1 MRRVEGFPTGIDRRV
16 RHLLDSYDTR
26 CDMLAFRA
34 QARCLPAGAQ
44 LWPPAMQLLP
54 IRQWLAGGGSRS
66 NGVIIDRGVATGRGR
81 AFRFALPVIAACSL
95 LPALSAADSVD
106 EARQAIESAS
116 SRSPAWTG
124 PTSGP
129 STEPGKS
136 VAVLAEDLRN
146 GGVLGVAQGIREAA
160 REIGWK
166 VRILDA
172 GGTAAGRSRA
182 VADALASRP
191 DGLVICG
198 SDAHELEP
206 TLRRA
211 NPRLPPVV
219 GWHAGPRPGA
229 IAGTSVAM
237 NVSTDP
243 IAVARTTA
251 LAAVAQS
258 GGKAGVV
265 VLTDSRFAIATAK
278 AQAMAD
284 VIRQCSG
291 CTLLEVRDVAISDSA
306 ARMPAVT
313 RELLAAHGPRW
324 THALAIN
331 DIYFDYAVPV
341 LIEAAVPNGAISLL
355 SAGDGSAPAFMRI
368 RAGAYQ
374 TGTVAEPLNM
384 QGWQV
389 VDELNRLFAGQPIS
403 GFVAPVHLVSGE
415 NVVSDGGSRFVYDPE
430 NGYRDIYLRIW
441 KRR

>member
-1 MRRVEGFPTGIDRRV
+1 M
-16 RHLLDSYDTR
+16 
-26 CDMLAFRA
+26 
-34 QARCLPAGAQ
+34 
-44 LWPPAMQLLP
+44 
-54 IRQWLAGGGSRS
+54 
-66 NGVIIDRGVATGRGR
+66 IIDRGVATGRGG
-81 AFRFALPVIAACSL
+81 AFRFAVLVVGLGSVLPG
-95 LPALSAADSVD
+95 LSAADSVD
-106 EARQAIESAS
+106 EARRVIESAS
-116 SRSPAWTG
+116 SRSPPWTG

-129 STEPGKS
+129 SATAGKS
-136 VAVLAEDLRN
+136 IAVLAEDLRN
-146 GGVLGVAQGIREAA
+146 GGVLGVAQGVREAA
-160 REIGWK
+160 REMGWE

-172 GGTAAGRSRA
+172 GGTATGRSRA
-182 VADALASRP
+182 VADALASQP

-198 SDAHELEP
+198 SDAHEIELI
-206 TLRRA
+206 LRRS
-211 NPRLPPVV
+211 NLRLPPMV
-219 GWHAGPRPGA
+219 GWHAGPSPGA

-278 AQAMAD
+278 AHAMAD

-291 CTLLEVRDVAISDSA
+291 CTLLEVRDVAISESA

-341 LIEAAVPNGAISLL
+341 LIEAALPNHAISLL
-355 SAGDGSAPAFMRI
+355 SAGDGSAPAFLRI
-368 RAGAYQ
+368 RAGTYQ

-389 VDELNRLFAGQPIS
+389 VDELNRLFAGQPVS
-403 GFVAPVHLVSGE
+403 GFIAPVHLVFGE

-430 NGYRDIYLRIW
+430 NGYRDIYLKIW

>member
-1 MRRVEGFPTGIDRRV
+1 MT
-16 RHLLDSYDTR
+16 T
-26 CDMLAFRA
+26 
-34 QARCLPAGAQ
+34 
-44 LWPPAMQLLP
+44 
-54 IRQWLAGGGSRS
+54 
-66 NGVIIDRGVATGRGR
+66 DRGVAARRRR
-81 AFRFALPVIAACSL
+81 AVRFAGLAIALGAL
-95 LPALSAADSVD
+95 LSGRSSADPVD
-106 EARQAIESAS
+106 EARQAIARAS
-116 SRSPAWTG
+116 SRSPAWSGPTTG
-124 PTSGP
+124 PSA
-129 STEPGKS
+129 EPGKS
-136 VAVLAEDLRN
+136 IAVLAEDLRN

-166 VRILDA
+166 VRIVDA

-206 TLRRA
+206 ALRSA
-211 NPRLPPVV
+211 NARLPPVV
-219 GWHAGPRPGA
+219 GWHAGPVPGA
-229 IAGTSVAM
+229 IAGTSVAT
-237 NVSTDP
+237 NVTTDP

-258 GGKAGVV
+258 RGRAGVV
-265 VLTDSRFAIATAK
+265 VFTDSRFAIATTK
-278 AQAMAD
+278 AQVMAD
-284 VIRQCSG
+284 LIRQCSG
-291 CTLLEVRDVAISDSA
+291 CTLLDVRDLPISESA

-313 RELLAAHGPRW
+313 RELLSLHGRRW

-341 LIEAAVPNGAISLL
+341 FIESGLANGAISLL
-355 SAGDGSAPAFMRI
+355 SAGDGSAAAFMRI
-368 RAGAYQ
+368 RAGTYQ

-389 VDELNRLFAGQPIS
+389 VDELNRLIAGQPAS

-415 NVVSDGGSRFVYDPE
+415 NLVSEGGYRFAYDPE
-430 NGYRDIYLRIW
+430 NGYRDMYLRIW

>member
-1 MRRVEGFPTGIDRRV
+1 VILDRTG
-16 RHLLDSYDTR
+16 
-26 CDMLAFRA
+26 
-34 QARCLPAGAQ
+34 
-44 LWPPAMQLLP
+44 
-54 IRQWLAGGGSRS
+54 
-66 NGVIIDRGVATGRGR
+66 ATGRKR
-81 AFRFALPVIAACSL
+81 AFRFAVIAALCA
-95 LPALSAADSVD
+95 LPPGLSAADSVE
-106 EARQAIESAS
+106 EARRAIENAS
-116 SRSPAWTG
+116 SRSPAWIG

-129 STEPGKS
+129 GAESGKS

-160 REIGWK
+160 REVGWK
-166 VRILDA
+166 VRIVDA
-172 GGTAAGRSRA
+172 GGTAAGRHRA
-182 VADALASRP
+182 VVDALAGRP

-206 TLRRA
+206 DLRRA
-211 NPRLPPVV
+211 SSRLPPVV
-219 GWHAGPRPGA
+219 GWHAGPGPGP

-278 AQAMAD
+278 AQVMAD
-284 VIRQCSG
+284 IIRQCSG
-291 CTLLEVRDVAISDSA
+291 CRLLEVRDVAISESA
-306 ARMPAVT
+306 ARMPAVM

-324 THALAIN
+324 THTLAIN
-331 DIYFDYAVPV
+331 DIYFDYAVPE
-341 LIEAAVPNGAISLL
+341 LIEAGVPNGAISLL

-368 RAGAYQ
+368 RAGTYQ

-389 VDELNRLFAGQPIS
+389 VDELNRLFAGQPVS
-403 GFVAPVHLVSGE
+403 GFVAPVHLVSGL
-415 NVVSDGGSRFVYDPE
+415 NVVSDGGSRFVYDPQ
-430 NGYRDIYLRIW
+430 NGYRDIYRRIW
-441 KRR
+441 KGR

>member
-1 MRRVEGFPTGIDRRV
+1 M
-16 RHLLDSYDTR
+16 
-26 CDMLAFRA
+26 
-34 QARCLPAGAQ
+34 
-44 LWPPAMQLLP
+44 
-54 IRQWLAGGGSRS
+54 
-66 NGVIIDRGVATGRGR
+66 IIDRDVATGRGR
-81 AFRFALPVIAACSL
+81 AFRFAALVLGLCSL
-95 LPALSAADSVD
+95 LPGLAVADAVGD
-106 EARQAIESAS
+106 ARRVIESAS

-129 STEPGKS
+129 SAAPGKS
-136 VAVLAEDLRN
+136 IAVLAEDLRN

-211 NPRLPPVV
+211 NPRLPPMV
-219 GWHAGPRPGA
+219 GWHAGPSPGA

-265 VLTDSRFAIATAK
+265 VLTDSRFAIATTK

-284 VIRQCSG
+284 IIRQCSG
-291 CTLLEVRDVAISDSA
+291 CTLLEVRDVAISESA
-306 ARMPAVT
+306 TRMPAVT

-341 LIEAAVPNGAISLL
+341 LIEAAVPNRAISLL
-355 SAGDGSAPAFMRI
+355 SAGDGSAAAFMRI
-368 RAGAYQ
+368 RAGTYQ

-389 VDELNRLFAGQPIS
+389 VDELNRLFAGQPVS
-403 GFVAPVHLVSGE
+403 GFVAPVHLVFGE
-415 NVVSDGGSRFVYDPE
+415 NVASDGGSRFVYDPG
-430 NGYRDIYLRIW
+430 NGYRDNYLRIW

>member
-1 MRRVEGFPTGIDRRV
+1 M
-16 RHLLDSYDTR
+16 
-26 CDMLAFRA
+26 
-34 QARCLPAGAQ
+34 
-44 LWPPAMQLLP
+44 
-54 IRQWLAGGGSRS
+54 
-66 NGVIIDRGVATGRGR
+66 IIDRGVSARGGR
-81 AFRFALPVIAACSL
+81 ALRFALAGAALGAL
-95 LPALSAADSVD
+95 LPGPSAADPVGD
-106 EARQAIESAS
+106 ARRAAENAS

-129 STEPGKS
+129 AAEPGKTI
-136 VAVLAEDLRN
+136 AVLAEDLRN

-160 REIGWK
+160 REIGWN
-166 VRILDA
+166 VRIVDA
-172 GGTAAGRSRA
+172 GGTAAGRRRA
-182 VADALASRP
+182 VVDALAARP

-206 TLRRA
+206 ALQQA
-211 NPRLPPVV
+211 SLRLPPVV
-219 GWHAGPRPGA
+219 GWHAGPSPGA

-237 NVSTDP
+237 NISTDP

-265 VLTDSRFAIATAK
+265 VFTDSRFAIATAK
-278 AQAMAD
+278 AQAMVD
-284 VIRQCSG
+284 VVRQCSG
-291 CTLLEVRDVAISDSA
+291 CALLEVRDVAISESA

-313 RELLAAHGPRW
+313 RELLAAHGARW

-341 LIEAAVPNGAISLL
+341 LIEAALPNGAISLL

-368 RAGAYQ
+368 RAGTYQ
-374 TGTVAEPLNM
+374 TGTVAEPLNL

-389 VDELNRLFAGQPIS
+389 VDELNRLFAGQPVS
-403 GFVAPVHLVSGE
+403 GFVAPVHLVSGD

-430 NGYRDIYLRIW
+430 NGYRAIYLRIW
-441 KRR
+441 KQR

>member
-1 MRRVEGFPTGIDRRV
+1 M
-16 RHLLDSYDTR
+16 
-26 CDMLAFRA
+26 
-34 QARCLPAGAQ
+34 
-44 LWPPAMQLLP
+44 
-54 IRQWLAGGGSRS
+54 
-66 NGVIIDRGVATGRGR
+66 IIDRGMATRGR
-81 AFRFALPVIAACSL
+81 ALRFAVFAVGLCSL
-95 LPALSAADSVD
+95 LPRLSAADTVD
-106 EARQAIESAS
+106 EARRAIESAS
-116 SRSPAWTG
+116 SRAPAWTG

-129 STEPGKS
+129 SAAPAKS
-136 VAVLAEDLRN
+136 IAVLAEDLRN

-166 VRILDA
+166 VRIHDA

-182 VADALASRP
+182 LADALASRP

-206 TLRRA
+206 MLRGA
-211 NPRLPPVV
+211 VPRLPPMV
-219 GWHAGPRPGA
+219 GWHAGPSPGA
-229 IAGTSVAM
+229 IAGTPVAM

-265 VLTDSRFAIATAK
+265 VFTDSRFAIATAK

-291 CTLLEVRDVAISDSA
+291 CRLLEVRDVAISESA

-341 LIEAAVPNGAISLL
+341 LIEAALPNGAISLL

-368 RAGAYQ
+368 RAGTYQ

-389 VDELNRLFAGQPIS
+389 VDELNRLFAEQAVS
-403 GFVAPVHLVSGE
+403 GFVAPVHLVIGE
-415 NVVSDGGSRFVYDPE
+415 NVGSDGGSRFVYDPE

>member
-1 MRRVEGFPTGIDRRV
+1 MTIDRSVAAGR
-16 RHLLDSYDTR
+16 RHVVL
-26 CDMLAFRA
+26 F
-34 QARCLPAGAQ
+34 AG
-44 LWPPAMQLLP
+44 L
-54 IRQWLAGGGSRS
+54 
-66 NGVIIDRGVATGRGR
+66 VV
-81 AFRFALPVIAACSL
+81 V
-95 LPALSAADSVD
+95 LPALLPGLSIADPVA
-106 EARQAIESAS
+106 EAGQVVVRSS

-124 PTSGP
+124 PTAGP
-129 STEPGKS
+129 RAEPGKTI
-136 VAVLAEDLRN
+136 AVLAEDLRN

-166 VRILDA
+166 VRIVDA

-182 VADALASRP
+182 VVDALKSRP

-206 TLRRA
+206 ALRSA
-211 NPRLPPVV
+211 GARLPPMV
-219 GWHAGPRPGA
+219 GWHAGPVAGA
-229 IAGTSVAM
+229 ILGTHVAM
-237 NVSTDP
+237 NITTDP

-258 GGKAGVV
+258 HGRAGVV
-265 VLTDSRFAIATAK
+265 VFTDSRFAIATAK

-291 CTLLEVRDVAISDSA
+291 CTLLEVRDVAISESA

-313 RELLAAHGPRW
+313 RELLATYGARW

-341 LIEAAVPNGAISLL
+341 FIELGMANGAISLI

-368 RAGAYQ
+368 RAGTYQ

-389 VDELNRLFAGQPIS
+389 VDELNRLIAGQPVS

-415 NVVSDGGSRFVYDPE
+415 NIGSDGGSRLVYDPD
-430 NGYRDIYLRIW
+430 NGYRDFYLRIW
-441 KRR
+441 KHR

>member
-1 MRRVEGFPTGIDRRV
+1 MAPTAMQAPAHRRW
-16 RHLLDSYDTR
+16 
-26 CDMLAFRA
+26 
-34 QARCLPAGAQ
+34 PAG
-44 LWPPAMQLLP
+44 
-54 IRQWLAGGGSRS
+54 GSQRS
-66 NGVIIDRGVATGRGR
+66 NGVEIDRDAAIGRGR
-81 AFRFALPVIAACSL
+81 ALRIALPLIALWVL
-95 LPALSAADSVD
+95 LPGLSMADAVD
-106 EARQAIESAS
+106 EARRAVDSAS

-124 PTSGP
+124 PTTGP
-129 STEPGKS
+129 PAEPGKT

-160 REIGWK
+160 RAIGWK
-166 VRILDA
+166 VRIVDA
-172 GGTAAGRSRA
+172 GGTAAGRRRA
-182 VADALASRP
+182 LADALAAQP

-198 SDAHELEP
+198 SDAHELDP
-206 TLRRA
+206 VLRA
-211 NPRLPPVV
+211 AGPRLPPVV
-219 GWHAGPRPGA
+219 GWHAGPDPGPLG
-229 IAGTSVAM
+229 GTRVAM

-265 VLTDSRFAIATAK
+265 VFTDSRFAIATAK

-284 VIRQCSG
+284 VIAQCSG

-313 RELLAAHGPRW
+313 RELLAAHGSRW

-341 LIEAAVPNGAISLL
+341 LIEAALPNRAISLL
-355 SAGDGSAPAFMRI
+355 SAGDGSASAFMRI
-368 RAGAYQ
+368 RAGTYQ

-389 VDELNRLFAGQPIS
+389 IDELNRLLAGQAVS
-403 GFVAPVHLVSGE
+403 GFVAPVRLVSDR
-415 NVVSDGGSRFVYDPE
+415 NVAADGGSRFVYDPE
-430 NGYRDIYLRIW
+430 NGYRDVYLRIW

>member
-1 MRRVEGFPTGIDRRV
+1 VLVNRGR
-16 RHLLDSYDTR
+16 
-26 CDMLAFRA
+26 
-34 QARCLPAGAQ
+34 PAG
-44 LWPPAMQLLP
+44 
-54 IRQWLAGGGSRS
+54 GSSRS
-66 NGVIIDRGVATGRGR
+66 NGVVIDRDAAVGRGR
-81 AFRFALPVIAACSL
+81 AFCFALAVIALCG
-95 LPALSAADSVD
+95 LPPGPSAADAVD
-106 EARQAIESAS
+106 DARRAVESAA

-129 STEPGKS
+129 LADAGKT

-160 REIGWK
+160 RAIGWN
-166 VRILDA
+166 VRIVDA
-172 GGTAAGRSRA
+172 GGTPAGRRRA
-182 VADALASRP
+182 VLDALAAQP

-206 TLRRA
+206 LLREA
-211 NPRLPPVV
+211 GPRLPPVV
-219 GWHAGPRPGA
+219 GWHAGPSPCP

-265 VLTDSRFAIATAK
+265 VFTDSRFAIATAK

-291 CTLLEVRDVAISDSA
+291 CTLLEVRDVAISESA

-313 RELLAAHGPRW
+313 RELLAAHGSRW

-341 LIEAAVPNGAISLL
+341 LIEAALPSGAISLL
-355 SAGDGSAPAFMRI
+355 SAGDGSASAFMRI
-368 RAGAYQ
+368 RAGTYQ
-374 TGTVAEPLNM
+374 SGTVAEPLNM

-389 VDELNRLFAGQPIS
+389 IDELNRLFAGQPVS
-403 GFVAPVHLVSGE
+403 GFVAPVHLVSGQ
-415 NVVSDGGSRFVYDPE
+415 NAGSDGGSRFVYDPE
-430 NGYRDIYLRIW
+430 NGYRDVYLRIW